1 MNTIEL
7 LPKEIEVNEKIY
19 GLRMHITAW
28 QKICLCYSNVAK
40 PNDNILCQV
49 VESEMATKPEF
60 SECMWDIV
68 DVADLDSALAM
79 MQLRLND
86 GLANKAIKIYEP

>member
-28 QKICLCYSNVAK
+28 QKICL
-40 PNDNILCQV
+40 
-49 VESEMATKPEF
+49 
-60 SECMWDIV
+60 
-68 DVADLDSALAM
+68 
-79 MQLRLND
+79 
-86 GLANKAIKIYEP
+86 